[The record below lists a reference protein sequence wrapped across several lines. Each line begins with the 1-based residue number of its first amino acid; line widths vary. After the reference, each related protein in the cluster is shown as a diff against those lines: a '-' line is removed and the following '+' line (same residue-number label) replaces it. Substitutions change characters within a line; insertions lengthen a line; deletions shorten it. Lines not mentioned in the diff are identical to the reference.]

1 MFCIKE
7 CWCHVPISCFFVVVV
22 FFSSTFC
29 DVLVFGV
36 FYAVASPKCSLWSF
50 SVVVCVFCFLMRCF
64 LCGVFMLM
72 FYCSRS
78 DVLQKRAQDMCPR
91 NLFQKSRHGPKKY
104 LQEMCPRSSSRA
116 CTRSS
121 AQRLTFVYSDVATV
135 DVLDGSCAD
144 KRRQSGC
151 KASINSCCG
160 CMDGFRVGAWV
171 LQLLRVIVGA
181 RKLQE
186 FTTCKKFF
194 PEAIRQLTPGF
205 ARFTLYGTDR
215 SNVQKMI
222 SRFGKIGEATD
233 LKMSKKYRLLQVN
246 SLILLSQLGLAKD
259 RLQAGKILEKPLPA
273 PATRKCTIAASEL
286 PVLNFW
292 RSKLTVAQGRVT
304 SKCRKQRPSHK

>member
-72 FYCSRS
+72 FYCSLS
-78 DVLQKRAQDMCPR
+78 DVLQKRAPPICVQETCSR
-91 NLFQKSRHGPKKY
+91 NVRSACSRSVFKNMRSRHVPKKY
-104 LQEMCPRSSSRA
+104 LQEMCPRNSSRA

-121 AQRLTFVYSDVATV
+121 AQRLTFVYSDVAIV

-144 KRRQSGC
+144 KRRQSVC

-171 LQLLRVIVGA
+171 LQLLRVIV
-181 RKLQE
+181 
-186 FTTCKKFF
+186 
-194 PEAIRQLTPGF
+194 IRLQLTPGF
-205 ARFTLYGTDR
+205 ARFTPVYGTDR

-233 LKMSKKYRLLQVN
+233 LKMSKKYRLLKVN

-259 RLQAGKILEKPLPA
+259 PLQAGKILEKPLPA

-286 PVLNFW
+286 RVLNFLAFQID
-292 RSKLTVAQGRVT
+292 RGPGEGN
-304 SKCRKQRPSHK
+304 KQMS